1 VAGRAVAD
9 ADSCGFAAKLLRDS
23 RLFTRSK
30 LTLENE
36 VLVAT
41 VIGQG
46 IIIEGEVTSDEAV
59 VVAGTVRGKLTVDG
73 PLTIE
78 AGAVVE
84 ADVGATSLS
93 LGGTVTGNVT
103 ASDRVDLLAG
113 SRLVGDVRAGRVT
126 IADGAVFKGSVDMD
140 V

>member
-1 VAGRAVAD
+1 M
-9 ADSCGFAAKLLRDS
+9 
-23 RLFTRSK
+23 
-30 LTLENE
+30 
-36 VLVAT
+36 AT

-78 AGAVVE
+78 PGAIVE

-93 LGGTVTGNVT
+93 LGGSVTGNVT
-103 ASDRVDLLAG
+103 ATDRVDLLAG
-113 SRLVGDVRAGRVT
+113 SRLVGDVKAGRVT